1 MLSFDVEKG
10 GEDQGTGYMGDLM
23 KHVMWKEGETYT

>member
-1 MLSFDVEKG
+1 MWKRV